1 MSEDSRAADISD
13 IAPVTMRAGAHA
25 WRRRREAVIHAL
37 LILLSLVPILTTFG
51 IVYALF
57 AETFMFFRE
66 VSIVEFLTG
75 TTWSPLLIP
84 RSFGILPLLA
94 GTLLVTIAGMLIAV
108 PVGLGSAIF
117 LSEYASPRA
126 RRWLKPLIEVLAGIP
141 TVVYG
146 YLALLFITP
155 LIRAVFP
162 EANAFNA
169 LSAAIAV
176 GIMIVPMVA
185 SLSEDAL
192 AAVPSS
198 MREAAYALGAN
209 KYEVITKVV
218 VPTASSGIVASFVLG
233 ISRAV
238 GETMIVTLAAGAT
251 PKLTLN
257 PLESIQTV
265 TAFIVQISL
274 GETPWGTL
282 EYKTIF
288 AAGAVLFVLT
298 MMMNLLAARITKNQ
312 RRI

>member
-1 MSEDSRAADISD
+1 MTEDSRAVEISNV
-13 IAPVTMRAGAHA
+13 ANVTMHGGAHA
-25 WRRRREAVIHAL
+25 WRRRRESVIYAL
-37 LILLSLVPILTTFG
+37 LVLLSLIPILTTFG
-51 IVYALF
+51 IIYVLF
-57 AETFMFFRE
+57 SQAFAFFME
-66 VSIVEFLTG
+66 VPIMEFLMG
-75 TTWSPLLIP
+75 TKWSPLLIP
-84 RSFGILPLLA
+84 RSFGVLPLLV
-94 GTLLVTIAGMLIAV
+94 GTLLVTVAGMFIAV

-126 RRWLKPLIEVLAGIP
+126 RRWLKPLIEILAGIP

-155 LIRAVFP
+155 IIRSIFP
-162 EANAFNA
+162 QANAFNA

-176 GIMIVPMVA
+176 GIMIVPMIA

-198 MREAAYALGAN
+198 LREAAYALGAN

-218 VPTASSGIVASFVLG
+218 VPTASSGIAASFVLG
-233 ISRAV
+233 ISRAI

-251 PKLTLN
+251 PNLTLN

-274 GETPWGTL
+274 GETPWGSL
-282 EYKTIF
+282 AYKTIF
-288 AAGAVLFVLT
+288 ATGALLFVLT
-298 MMMNLLAARITKNQ
+298 MLMNLLAVRITKSKG
-312 RRI
+312 RF